1 MLLFDKTQ
9 VMNFYHTGSYWV
21 IMRQSF
27 IFAKAITNVMA
38 GYLCPLVAGSVLGF
52 FCCWFFFFRMVI
64 DLLLSWD
71 SGFMP
76 DSLINGLVSISGLNG
91 ARKQGQPALPTP
103 NPSRRIAHY
112 ETVIKD
118 TWKINWAQFDSEKNR
133 LSTWRCPPPPS
144 FQMLC
149 ASPRRT
155 SKGRCINT
163 LYWLD
168 QDPWQLFVEIPSGRC
183 SNSFTKNRTWHVIN
197 LNSLSIDSCLFC

>member
-1 MLLFDKTQ
+1 MPISGWF
-9 VMNFYHTGSYWV
+9 
-21 IMRQSF
+21 
-27 IFAKAITNVMA
+27 
-38 GYLCPLVAGSVLGF
+38 CGF
-52 FCCWFFFFRMVI
+52 FYDII

-91 ARKQGQPALPTP
+91 AGKQGQPALPTP

-112 ETVIKD
+112 EAVIKD
-118 TWKINWAQFDSEKNR
+118 TWKINWTQFDSEKNR
-133 LSTWRCPPPPS
+133 LSPRQPPHP
-144 FQMLC
+144 FQMFC
-149 ASPRRT
+149 ASPWRN

-197 LNSLSIDSCLFC
+197 LNPLSIDSCLFC

>member
-1 MLLFDKTQ
+1 
-9 VMNFYHTGSYWV
+9 
-21 IMRQSF
+21 
-27 IFAKAITNVMA
+27 
-38 GYLCPLVAGSVLGF
+38 
-52 FCCWFFFFRMVI
+52 MVI

-91 ARKQGQPALPTP
+91 DRKQGQSALPTP
-103 NPSRRIAHY
+103 NPSRRMAHY

-133 LSTWRCPPPPS
+133 LSTWR
-144 FQMLC
+144 
-149 ASPRRT
+149 ASLPILSRCCVLGPWRN

-168 QDPWQLFVEIPSGRC
+168 QDPWQLFVEIPSGCC

-197 LNSLSIDSCLFC
+197 LKSLSIDSRLFC